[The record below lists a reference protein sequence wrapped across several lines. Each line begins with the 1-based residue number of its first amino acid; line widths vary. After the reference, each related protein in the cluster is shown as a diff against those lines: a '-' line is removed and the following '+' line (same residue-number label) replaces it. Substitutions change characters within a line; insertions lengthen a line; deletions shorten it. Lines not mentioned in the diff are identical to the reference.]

1 MREHCLSVSTDCA
14 YVAPQ
19 WQFWDRKKVFNLK
32 LLKTETQLNVHI
44 RETGV
49 HDSFSYFLKKKKK
62 RKPHVLMGFTHTQ
75 THTLIE
81 LILCMSDFCNQVCLT
96 FVSAVKYC
104 FFPPLHLSLQSSLLH
119 EKHCTQKYIK
129 HSEWIGSCR
138 RRRKQKWYSSQKNNR
153 LFWKCHFFQ
162 TACFFIIFFF

>member
-49 HDSFSYFLKKKKK
+49 HDSFSYFLKKKK
-62 RKPHVLMGFTHTQ
+62 RKPHVLMGFTHTHTD
-75 THTLIE
+75 THLLNWYCACLI
-81 LILCMSDFCNQVCLT
+81 SVT
-96 FVSAVKYC
+96 KFVWL
-104 FFPPLHLSLQSSLLH
+104 F
-119 EKHCTQKYIK
+119 EKIK
-129 HSEWIGSCR
+129 STDNAE
-138 RRRKQKWYSSQKNNR
+138 N
-153 LFWKCHFFQ
+153 LF
-162 TACFFIIFFF
+162 IFS

>member
-49 HDSFSYFLKKKKK
+49 HGSFSDFFEEKKKKT
-62 RKPHVLMGFTHTQ
+62 PCFNGFYTHRH
-75 THTLIE
+75 THLLNWYCACLI
-81 LILCMSDFCNQVCLT
+81 SVT
-96 FVSAVKYC
+96 KFVWL
-104 FFPPLHLSLQSSLLH
+104 F
-119 EKHCTQKYIK
+119 EKIK
-129 HSEWIGSCR
+129 STDNAE
-138 RRRKQKWYSSQKNNR
+138 N
-153 LFWKCHFFQ
+153 LF
-162 TACFFIIFFF
+162 IFS

>member
-14 YVAPQ
+14 YIAPQ

-32 LLKTETQLNVHI
+32 LMKTETQLNVHI

-62 RKPHVLMGFTHTQ
+62 TPCFNGFSTHTQ

-96 FVSAVKYC
+96 FRKNKKHWQRWKFIHILIAVMKSAQV
-104 FFPPLHLSLQSSLLH
+104 FSLLSQLWTTDFFS
-119 EKHCTQKYIK
+119 HCI
-129 HSEWIGSCR
+129 CR
-138 RRRKQKWYSSQKNNR
+138 SSHLCSMKNIVHKN
-153 LFWKCHFFQ
+153 
-162 TACFFIIFFF
+162 I

>member
-49 HDSFSYFLKKKKK
+49 HDSFSYFLKKKK
-62 RKPHVLMGFTHTQ
+62 RKPHVLMGFTHTHTQ

-96 FVSAVKYC
+96 FRKNKKHWQCWKFIHILIAVMKSAQVFSLLSQLWTTV
-104 FFPPLHLSLQSSLLH
+104 FFPHCICRSSHLCSM
-119 EKHCTQKYIK
+119 
-129 HSEWIGSCR
+129 
-138 RRRKQKWYSSQKNNR
+138 KNIVHKN
-153 LFWKCHFFQ
+153 
-162 TACFFIIFFF
+162 T

>member
-14 YVAPQ
+14 YIAPQ

-62 RKPHVLMGFTHTQ
+62 TPCFNGFYTHTQ

-81 LILCMSDFCNQVCLT
+81 LILCSLISVT
-96 FVSAVKYC
+96 KFVWL
-104 FFPPLHLSLQSSLLH
+104 F
-119 EKHCTQKYIK
+119 EKKIK
-129 HSEWIGSCR
+129 STDNAE
-138 RRRKQKWYSSQKNNR
+138 N
-153 LFWKCHFFQ
+153 LV
-162 TACFFIIFFF
+162 IFS